1 MTEGSDFE
9 IIDRRKT
16 QGDTSP
22 DKPEQPTSQ
31 ADEGHGTP
39 PTPQPQEKPGP
50 QQIRLSDING
60 VLSLCIGLLHEHA
73 WQCLGLVTNP
83 ATQQI
88 QQDLEQARIA
98 IDAVGALVELLH
110 PRVPEG
116 EQRELQALI
125 ADLRM
130 NFVEQKNRQSG

>member
-9 IIDRRKT
+9 IIDRRKAKEE
-16 QGDTSP
+16 P
-22 DKPEQPTSQ
+22 PAAEPEQPAAPAQ
-31 ADEGHGTP
+31 EEQGVA
-39 PTPQPQEKPGP
+39 PQPEQKPAG

-83 ATQQI
+83 VTQQI

-98 IDAVGALVELLH
+98 IDAVGALVELLS
-110 PRVPEG
+110 PRVSDA
-116 EQRELQALI
+116 EQREHQALI
-125 ADLRM
+125 TDLRM
-130 NFVEQKNRQSG
+130 NFVQQKSKQSG